1 MFYVKLAF
9 RNLKE
14 NRKIYTPFFCAGVIS
29 FVIYFLIYTIGKNDS
44 IVSMVSSELFTRIL
58 KMAIVISGIIVAI
71 FLFLANG
78 YLFRTKKKILGVY
91 NTLGMS
97 KKHLIILTFWEM
109 FFIAMGVIIAGLL
122 LGNSLSSVMFII
134 IAKVLKSE
142 EILVWRFSSEVNLK
156 VILLFVILYVLVWLF
171 NSYVLLKTKSV
182 NLLKGEQLGEVEPS
196 SFKIKATI
204 GVVLLAGGYYMAATT
219 VSPIQAANR
228 IFFAVLL
235 IIGGIYMVFVYSSIM
250 ILKKMKQF
258 EQVFLRISSFI
269 SISNLL
275 HRMKKNAVGM
285 ACICLLGT
293 AVITITS
300 ATISL
305 YAGLKDQVN
314 KQYVTEIMLSMS
326 KVSMQDILEIN
337 EIIGDYSKENSGIQK
352 KLGLVT
358 YKVDCKIADNTIE
371 NNSSI
376 SFVDRDYGVV
386 HFVDVESYNSL
397 VDKKITLEEN
407 QIMIFTNDTSFDY
420 KNVSINGVDY
430 AVIDYLSDMPIY
442 DTEDFQIA
450 QSYYIICS
458 NQLIAEPNHLNEKED
473 KSYSELSYVCGIEV
487 DESFDKGKFV
497 EIINSY
503 MNEQQIRGDAS
514 YREKTYEWQLAM
526 YSAFLFVGIAFSI
539 LFIVMMAF
547 VIYYKQISEGY
558 EDQNKFKV
566 MKNIGVTENVIKKIT
581 RQQVLFA
588 FFVPLVFSI
597 INMCFAYKTIVKFLM
612 LLNLRN
618 TSLFALCAL
627 VTAIIFIAV
636 YGGIYGLTT
645 KQYIDIVLKQD

>member
-1 MFYVKLAF
+1 
-9 RNLKE
+9 
-14 NRKIYTPFFCAGVIS
+14 
-29 FVIYFLIYTIGKNDS
+29 
-44 IVSMVSSELFTRIL
+44 
-58 KMAIVISGIIVAI
+58 
-71 FLFLANG
+71 
-78 YLFRTKKKILGVY
+78 
-91 NTLGMS
+91 
-97 KKHLIILTFWEM
+97 
-109 FFIAMGVIIAGLL
+109 
-122 LGNSLSSVMFII
+122 
-134 IAKVLKSE
+134 
-142 EILVWRFSSEVNLK
+142 
-156 VILLFVILYVLVWLF
+156 
-171 NSYVLLKTKSV
+171 
-182 NLLKGEQLGEVEPS
+182 
-196 SFKIKATI
+196 
-204 GVVLLAGGYYMAATT
+204 
-219 VSPIQAANR
+219 
-228 IFFAVLL
+228 
-235 IIGGIYMVFVYSSIM
+235 
-250 ILKKMKQF
+250 
-258 EQVFLRISSFI
+258 
-269 SISNLL
+269 
-275 HRMKKNAVGM
+275 
-285 ACICLLGT
+285 
-293 AVITITS
+293 
-300 ATISL
+300 
-305 YAGLKDQVN
+305 
-314 KQYVTEIMLSMS
+314 
-326 KVSMQDILEIN
+326 
-337 EIIGDYSKENSGIQK
+337 
-352 KLGLVT
+352 
-358 YKVDCKIADNTIE
+358 
-371 NNSSI
+371 
-376 SFVDRDYGVV
+376 
-386 HFVDVESYNSL
+386 
-397 VDKKITLEEN
+397 
-407 QIMIFTNDTSFDY
+407 MIFTNDTSFDY

-458 NQLIAEPNHLNEKED
+458 NPLIAEPNHLNEKED